1 MNERPYEAK
10 PSLGIKIV
18 LLTLCATAG
27 AIAACALVSALWF

>member
-18 LLTLCATAG
+18 LLTLCAIAG
-27 AIAACALVSALWF
+27 AISAYVLVSALWF